1 MAQDNFN
8 PPLTTEQ
15 LHDIGVRRDP
25 GDIIPLLWEIKR
37 LRALVLRADQVVKGI
52 RHGDYIVEVFRKEL
66 EGEPV
71 LEERARLSASVDLN
85 ARPPAEGRRR
95 RDE

>member
-1 MAQDNFN
+1 MAQDNFD

-52 RHGDYIVEVFRKEL
+52 STAITLSKFSARNWKASRCWRK
-66 EGEPV
+66 GP
-71 LEERARLSASVDLN
+71 
-85 ARPPAEGRRR
+85 G
-95 RDE
+95 